1 MSTQPVAR
9 TCLRCNLGRSQH
21 SNIGTCP
28 DGGGV
33 FKRRAVHAA
42 HSFAS
47 DEVDLMADAVQ
58 ALLLE
63 PDEQHAVMAKLARRA
78 ALGSVARKVAVL
90 KASSKARKAAS

>member
-21 SNIGTCP
+21 SNVGTCP

-33 FKRRAVHAA
+33 FKRRPPHAA
-42 HSFAS
+42 HSFMP
-47 DEVDLMADAVQ
+47 DEVDLLADAVQ

-63 PDEQHAVMAKLARRA
+63 PDEQHAVMCKLARRP
-78 ALGSVARKVAVL
+78 ALGRVAHKVAVL
-90 KASSKARKAAS
+90 KATSKARKVAS